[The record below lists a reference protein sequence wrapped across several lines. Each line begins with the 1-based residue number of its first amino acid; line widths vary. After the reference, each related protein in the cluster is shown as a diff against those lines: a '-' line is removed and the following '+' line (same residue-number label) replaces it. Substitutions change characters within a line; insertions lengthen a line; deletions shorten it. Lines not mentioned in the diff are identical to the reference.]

1 MRAEMPRISV
11 AELEAVNARLRREL
25 AEALERQAASDEVLR
40 LIAGSPGELQGVFQA
55 LLANATRICEASF
68 GNLHLY
74 QTDGFKRV
82 ALHNA
87 SKAPKSRTI
96 LAR

>member
-1 MRAEMPRISV
+1 MPQV
-11 AELEAVNARLRREL
+11 PEADLVVELALARREL